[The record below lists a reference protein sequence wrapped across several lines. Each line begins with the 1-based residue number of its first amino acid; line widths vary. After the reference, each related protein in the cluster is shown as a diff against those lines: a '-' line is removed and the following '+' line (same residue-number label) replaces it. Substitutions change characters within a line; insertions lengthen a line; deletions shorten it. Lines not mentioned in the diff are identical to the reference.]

1 MNKTVHAYL
10 NSIKKEGEN
19 VTLPRLE
26 INLNEYNISIGS
38 ETLLYE
44 NPGSST
50 CYISLVF
57 ALVNN
62 TGALSYKDFD
72 DVFMVGPQYF
82 QTLQGMQWNF
92 DTKKLALIPYHD
104 SPYKPSPIN
113 PIIPANK
120 TGDLSTGIIILL
132 VVVGLG
138 VVGGLGF
145 YCYKKKQLNS
155 DLTSGK
161 YDRI

>member
-1 MNKTVHAYL
+1 VNKTLYTYL
-10 NSIKKEGEN
+10 NSSKKEGEN
-19 VTLPRLE
+19 VTMPRLE
-26 INLNEYNISIGS
+26 INLNEYNISIGYD
-38 ETLLYE
+38 TLFNE
-44 NPGSST
+44 ISDT
-50 CYISLVF
+50 CYMSLRF
-57 ALVNN
+57 TLVNN

-72 DVFMVGPQYF
+72 DIFMVGPQYF

-92 DTKKLALIPYHD
+92 DTKKVALMPYPA
-104 SPYKPSPIN
+104 SPYNPNPVN

-120 TGDLSTGIIILL
+120 GGLSTGIIILL

-155 DLTSGK
+155 DLSSGK

>member
-1 MNKTVHAYL
+1 M
-10 NSIKKEGEN
+10 
-19 VTLPRLE
+19 
-26 INLNEYNISIGS
+26 
-38 ETLLYE
+38 
-44 NPGSST
+44 
-50 CYISLVF
+50 SLVF
-57 ALVNN
+57 VKVSS

-72 DVFMVGPQYF
+72 DIFMVGPQYF

-92 DTKKLALIPYHD
+92 DTKKLALLPYPASD
-104 SPYKPSPIN
+104 YKPSPIN
-113 PIIPANK
+113 PIIPAKK
-120 TGDLSTGIIILL
+120 TGGLSTGIISLL

-155 DLTSGK
+155 DLSSGK